1 MTPRRKIATAAL
13 IIMAGNVIS
22 RLLGLAREQAMAWLF
37 GATGATD
44 AFVAALIVP
53 TMVYDLLVGGAIS
66 AALVPVFVEAS
77 RDEERLWRLVSAVLN
92 LVGLLMVAAAIV
104 LALLAEA
111 VVDVLGAGFTASQQA
126 EAATMVRL
134 MLVAVVLQGL
144 AAVLMATLYARERPA
159 LPAFSPAVYNGG
171 IILLALLFHEQLGV
185 AALVAGVLL
194 GALGQLLLQLIGL
207 RRLRY
212 RFGLG
217 LDRPEVRTI
226 LRLYAPVAAGMLV
239 AIAGIVID
247 RHLASQLEAGSMTIM
262 GYATRLIQLPI
273 GLVATAT
280 AYAVL
285 PTLSK
290 FGGAGPSPPAPL
302 PEGEREQPP
311 PSLQGGERGEV
322 GPAYRETLTFG
333 IKVVVLLM
341 TPATLGLAILAEPLV
356 RLLFEHGA
364 FGSQDTARTTAAFLF
379 YAPQLPLT
387 ALDQLL
393 IFAFYARRDTVT
405 PVVIGVLAVFGFY
418 LPVALLTRDSLGV
431 NGLALANTAQNGG
444 HGLVLLGLLW
454 WRIGGLD
461 GRELAGFTARIVL
474 AALLMAVALQA
485 GLNLFGPTL
494 APYGS
499 LGLAGLI
506 FAGVALGL
514 ALFAVAAL
522 ALRVAEAERLWEII
536 GSTVRGRSSSG

>member
-13 IIMAGNVIS
+13 IIMVGNVIS
-22 RLLGLAREQAMAWLF
+22 RLLGLGREQAMAWLF

-44 AFVAALIVP
+44 AFVAASIVP

-66 AALVPVFVEAS
+66 AALVPVFVEAA

-92 LVGLLMVAAAIV
+92 LVTVLMIGAAII
-104 LALLAEA
+104 LALLADA
-111 VVDVLGAGFTASQQA
+111 VVDVLGAGFTPSQQV
-126 EAATMVRL
+126 EAAAMVRV

-159 LPAFSPAVYNGG
+159 LPAFSPAVYNGA
-171 IILLALLFHEQLGV
+171 IILLALLLHERLGV
-185 AALVAGVLL
+185 ASLVAGVLV
-194 GALGQLLLQLIGL
+194 GALGQLLLQLGGL
-207 RRLRY
+207 PRLRY
-212 RFGLG
+212 HFGLD
-217 LDRPEVRTI
+217 LHLPEVRMI

-239 AIAGIVID
+239 AIAGIVLD
-247 RHLASQLEAGSMTIM
+247 RHFASQLEAGSMTVM

-290 FGGAGPSPPAPL
+290 YGASGAGTEQTPPAPRAGR
-302 PEGEREQPP
+302 EG
-311 PSLQGGERGEV
+311 GV
-322 GPAYRETLTFG
+322 GPDAFRETLTFG
-333 IKVVVLLM
+333 IKIVLLLM
-341 TPATLGLAILAEPLV
+341 TPATLGLAVLAEPLV
-356 RLLFEHGA
+356 RLLFEQGA
-364 FGSQDTARTTAAFLF
+364 FTNQDTARTTAAFLF

-393 IFAFYARRDTVT
+393 IFAFYARRDTLT
-405 PVVIGVLAVFGFY
+405 PVVIGVLAVVGFY
-418 LPVALLTRDSLGV
+418 LPVALLTKDTLGV

-461 GRELAGFTARIVL
+461 GRELLGFTTRVVVATVL
-474 AALLMAVALQA
+474 MTLALQA
-485 GLNLFGPTL
+485 ALNLFEPAVAANGP
-494 APYGS
+494 
-499 LGLAGLI
+499 LGLAILLS
-506 FAGVALGL
+506 AEVAIGL
-514 ALFAVAAL
+514 AVFAVAAF
-522 ALRVAEAERLWEII
+522 ALRVPEAEQLWQL
-536 GSTVRGRSSSG
+536 VRRGMRV